1 MAGNTEY
8 RRGHRHRFRIRT
20 GPPIPYRGGHIH
32 YFYSVTSRDDGHVH
46 YMIGYTRVHRD
57 DDYETHQD
65 YYGAE
70 SEQMDNYEE

>member
-1 MAGNTEY
+1 
-8 RRGHRHRFRIRT
+8 
-20 GPPIPYRGGHIH
+20 
-32 YFYSVTSRDDGHVH
+32 
-46 YMIGYTRVHRD
+46 MIGYTRVHRD